1 LELGLELE
9 LELGL
14 ELELELELGSQFLLR
29 TRTNWNQD
37 PSFLRTH
44 YLKPNE
50 NQV

>member
-1 LELGLELE
+1 MELGLELE

-37 PSFLRTH
+37 PSFFKNPLLET
-44 YLKPNE
+44 
-50 NQV
+50 Q